1 MFHGEENNCIPGKV
15 VEVVHDNSHEEIQH
29 DEGTEEDEGD
39 KVEVGHVGATVLA
52 RIYQLS

>member
-52 RIYQLS
+52 GIYQLS